1 MNIFELLDHMLEYIH
16 DYPHKAGHYN
26 RSILANIS
34 KYKLKYKKYL
44 KKYLKSL
51 KKDRSSEKKLK
62 ISNKKLNNILNKKIE
77 NTKKM
82 IDFTNKIINEFRLLV
97 ELHEIPISLELPQIS
112 NTPNV
117 IKTEDGGGVY
127 CECRSNAQGDMILC
141 DSVKCK
147 IKWFHF
153 KCVGITAAP
162 KGSWYCSECKKD
174 WRLSRLD

>member
-1 MNIFELLDHMLEYIH
+1 MNIFEMLDYMLEYIH

-26 RSILANIS
+26 RSILTNLS
-34 KYKLKYKKYL
+34 KYKSKYRKYL
-44 KKYLKSL
+44 KRYLKSF
-51 KKDRSSEKKLK
+51 KKDDKVKRKFKKN
-62 ISNKKLNNILNKKIE
+62 NKKINEFLERKIE

-82 IDFTNKIINEFRLLV
+82 IELTNKIINKFKELV
-97 ELHEIPISLELPQIS
+97 ETHDLPIDLDLPQIA
-112 NTPNV
+112 NIPNV
-117 IKTEDGGGVY
+117 IKAEEGGGVY
-127 CECRSNAQGDMILC
+127 CECKTSSNGDMILC

-153 KCVGITAAP
+153 KCVGITSAP